1 MLTTVSHTQGFLALF
16 RAVFTAGL
24 IPGLTPPNVA
34 SICSTFDFFKFFF
47 FLVFLPRIS
56 QITTAVYTDHIVIYV
71 VSSEVLMQTEKEVL
85 ILILY

>member
-34 SICSTFDFFKFFF
+34 SICSTFDFLKFF

-85 ILILY
+85 ILIPY